1 MKLPKFLAVGLL
13 GTISNLTL
21 FYIFVDRMMFPAL
34 QISIITFLI
43 ASLQNYILNHFWTFT
58 KTMDAEPPK
67 ILNYFRFL
75 FVAMI
80 GLFVNLLILWWFIE
94 TFDPK
99 IKVIA
104 QAFGI
109 AGGTMFN
116 FLGSKYWVFK

>member
-21 FYIFVDRMMFPAL
+21 FYIFVDILMFPAL
-34 QISIITFLI
+34 QISMITFLI

-94 TFDPK
+94 TFDPT

>member
-1 MKLPKFLAVGLL
+1 MKFPKFLAVGLL
-13 GTISNLTL
+13 GTITNLAL
-21 FYIFVDRMMFPAL
+21 FYFFVDILMFPAL
-34 QISIITFLI
+34 QISMITFLI

-94 TFDPK
+94 TFDPT

>member
-21 FYIFVDRMMFPAL
+21 FYIFVDRLMFPAL
-34 QISIITFLI
+34 KISIITFLI

-80 GLFVNLLILWWFIE
+80 GLFVNLLILWWVIE
-94 TFDPK
+94 TFDPN

>member
-1 MKLPKFLAVGLL
+1 M
-13 GTISNLTL
+13 
-21 FYIFVDRMMFPAL
+21 
-34 QISIITFLI
+34 
-43 ASLQNYILNHFWTFT
+43 
-58 KTMDAEPPK
+58 K

>member
-1 MKLPKFLAVGLL
+1 MKFPKFLAVGLL

-21 FYIFVDRMMFPAL
+21 FYIFVDRLMFPAL

-58 KTMDAEPPK
+58 KTMNAEPPK

>member
-21 FYIFVDRMMFPAL
+21 FYIFVDRLMFPAL

>member
-21 FYIFVDRMMFPAL
+21 FYIFVDRLMFPAL

-80 GLFVNLLILWWFIE
+80 GLFVNLLILWWVIE
-94 TFDPK
+94 TFDPN

>member
-13 GTISNLTL
+13 GTITNLAL
-21 FYIFVDRMMFPAL
+21 FYFFVDILMFPAL
-34 QISIITFLI
+34 QISMITFLI

>member
-13 GTISNLTL
+13 GTITNLAL
-21 FYIFVDRMMFPAL
+21 FYFFVDILMFPAL
-34 QISIITFLI
+34 QISMITFLI

-58 KTMDAEPPK
+58 KTMNAEPPK

-80 GLFVNLLILWWFIE
+80 GLFINLLILWWVIE

>member
-21 FYIFVDRMMFPAL
+21 FYIFVDRLMFPGL

-58 KTMDAEPPK
+58 KARDAEPPK

>member
-21 FYIFVDRMMFPAL
+21 FYIFVDRLMFPAL

-58 KTMDAEPPK
+58 KTSDAEPPK

-94 TFDPK
+94 TFDPT

>member
-21 FYIFVDRMMFPAL
+21 FYIFVDRLMFPAL

-58 KTMDAEPPK
+58 KKMDAEPPK

-80 GLFVNLLILWWFIE
+80 GLFINLLILWWVIE

-116 FLGSKYWVFK
+116 FLGSKYWVFR

>member
-21 FYIFVDRMMFPAL
+21 FYIFVDRLMFPAL

-58 KTMDAEPPK
+58 KKMDAEPPK

>member
-21 FYIFVDRMMFPAL
+21 FYIFVDRLMFPAL

-80 GLFVNLLILWWFIE
+80 GLFVNLLILWWFVE
-94 TFDPK
+94 TFDPT

>member
-21 FYIFVDRMMFPAL
+21 FYIFVDRLMFPAL

-80 GLFVNLLILWWFIE
+80 GLFINLLILWWFIE

>member
-21 FYIFVDRMMFPAL
+21 FYIFVDRLMFPAL

-94 TFDPK
+94 TFDPT

-109 AGGTMFN
+109 AGGTIFN

>member
-21 FYIFVDRMMFPAL
+21 FYIFVDRLMFPAL
-34 QISIITFLI
+34 EISIITFLI

-94 TFDPK
+94 TFDPT

>member
-21 FYIFVDRMMFPAL
+21 FYIFVDRLMFPAL

-67 ILNYFRFL
+67 I
-75 FVAMI
+75 
-80 GLFVNLLILWWFIE
+80 WWFIE
-94 TFDPK
+94 TFDPT

>member
-21 FYIFVDRMMFPAL
+21 FYIFVDRLMFPAL

-43 ASLQNYILNHFWTFT
+43 ASLQNYILNHFWTFN
-58 KTMDAEPPK
+58 KTRDAEPTK

-94 TFDPK
+94 TFDPT